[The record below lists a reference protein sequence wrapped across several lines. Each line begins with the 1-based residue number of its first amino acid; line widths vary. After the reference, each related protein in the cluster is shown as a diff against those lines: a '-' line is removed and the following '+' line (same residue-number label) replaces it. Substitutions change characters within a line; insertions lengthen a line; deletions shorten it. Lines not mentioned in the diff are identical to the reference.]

1 MTREQAICALVLR
14 QAAGFGGSGL
24 PAALDV
30 MILSERPEGPMEAK
44 LTIQKLKDGASDIAL
59 TAHLSRIVLGH
70 DCDGDEVSTLV
81 VDDVVKA
88 DVVANGKARRFVSKS
103 ERLLVDA
110 IVNVIDESGE
120 EIQPYQT
127 DPLKVRAVAERRI
140 RKSYFDRVAEKAD
153 EDEDKKKVYDRN
165 RKNFKNAVKR
175 VLDARTVVAV
185 DHNGERYV
193 WLPR

>member
-1 MTREQAICALVLR
+1 MTREQAIWALVLR

-30 MILSERPEGPMEAK
+30 MILSERPEGATEAK
-44 LTIQKLKDGASDIAL
+44 LTIQKLKDDASDIAL

-70 DCDGDEVSTLV
+70 DCDGDEVSTPV

-88 DVVANGKARRFVSKS
+88 KARRFVSKS

-110 IVNVIDESGE
+110 IVNAIDQSGE

-127 DPLKVRAVAERRI
+127 DPLKVRAVVERHI